1 MYGYLQYILF
11 VSIVVSTNYPRKI
24 NTNQAALLVVS
35 SSAED
40 TVILMKQGRVT
51 ERVTEK
57 EKKILELLLEDPA
70 YTDTAFLISAKPEL
84 YIITSSGVAA

>member
-1 MYGYLQYILF
+1 M
-11 VSIVVSTNYPRKI
+11 TEK
-24 NTNQAALLVVS
+24 
-35 SSAED
+35 
-40 TVILMKQGRVT
+40 VT
-51 ERVTEK
+51 ERVTEKEKK

>member
-1 MYGYLQYILF
+1 M
-11 VSIVVSTNYPRKI
+11 VSTNYPRKI
-24 NTNQAALLVVS
+24 NTNQAAFWVVS

-51 ERVTEK
+51 EK

-70 YTDTAFLISAKPEL
+70 YTYQELASRLSISRK
-84 YIITSSGVAA
+84 SGGL